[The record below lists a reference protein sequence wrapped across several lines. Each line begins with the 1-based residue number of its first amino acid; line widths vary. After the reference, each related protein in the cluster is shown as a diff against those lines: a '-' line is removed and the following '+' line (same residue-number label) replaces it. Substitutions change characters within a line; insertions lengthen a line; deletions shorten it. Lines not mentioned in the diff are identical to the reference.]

1 MNASRLPANSTLGKT
16 SSSTQSRTGRSLIFS
31 ITGVCFIFGGLLAMQ
46 LRAIESVHAK
56 EKQDK
61 ARVVQEQQLLAVMQN
76 KAAQSEKERLEAQKK
91 LATLKADLEKKGSLS
106 KAQTQALAAQIKE
119 LQMIAGLTTVKGP
132 GIKITL
138 SDNPA
143 MAQSGG
149 DPSVPLPGLV
159 HDYDLLQVVNEIR
172 AAKADAIAIRG
183 AGQEAIRVTGFTPI
197 RCVGP
202 TILVNWEPVAAPFT
216 IEAIG
221 DPKTLRSA
229 LEMPAGIVDNLKNQG
244 AIGVK
249 IVEEKDLKL
258 AAATGGAPKMR
269 VASAN

>member
-1 MNASRLPANSTLGKT
+1 MNASRLPANSTLGQ
-16 SSSTQSRTGRSLIFS
+16 SSSRTQSRAGRSLIFS
-31 ITGVCFIFGGLLAMQ
+31 ISGVCFIFGALLAMQ
-46 LRAIESVHAK
+46 LRAIQNVH
-56 EKQDK
+56 KQEDEAK
-61 ARVVQEQQLLAVMQN
+61 ARVAKEQELSVVMQ
-76 KAAQSEKERLEAQKK
+76 KRAEQSEKERAAAQKQ
-91 LATLKADLEKKGSLS
+91 LAILKIELEKKGSLS
-106 KAQTQALAAQIKE
+106 KVQTQALAAQIKE

-132 GIKITL
+132 GIRIVL

-143 MAQSGG
+143 MAQGGG

-249 IVEEKDLKL
+249 VVEDKELEL
-258 AAATGGAPKMR
+258 APAIGGAPTMR